1 MKRNT
6 IKIITLIVI
15 LMIVFPFVYVL
26 REKWNIFLIKPEYH
40 LIQIPESGILFQGE
54 IKSLSQKFKQ

>member
-15 LMIVFPFVYVL
+15 LMIVFSFRLCAQGKVEY
-26 REKWNIFLIKPEYH
+26 FLIKLECH
-40 LIQIPESGILFQGE
+40 LIQIPESGIFFRG
-54 IKSLSQKFKQ
+54 K